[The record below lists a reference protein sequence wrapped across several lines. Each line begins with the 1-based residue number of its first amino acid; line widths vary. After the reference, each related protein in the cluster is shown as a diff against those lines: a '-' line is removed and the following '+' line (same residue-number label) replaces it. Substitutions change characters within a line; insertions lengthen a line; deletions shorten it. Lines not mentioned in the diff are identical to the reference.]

1 MEDTINETFK
11 TEEQLQAA
19 CFQWFDKTYPQYR
32 KTLFAVPNG
41 GLRDKRTANTLKA
54 TGVVA
59 GVSDLIWVLPVNV
72 EFIELKLP
80 GKVQQEE
87 QLKFEAKVTKLGH
100 KYTIIYSL
108 RRFREFI
115 NFKIQE
121 YYGQI

>member
-1 MEDTINETFK
+1 MNDETFK

-41 GLRDKRTANTLKA
+41 GLRDARTANVLKA

-72 EFIELKLP
+72 EFIELKLIT
-80 GKVQQEE
+80 GKQSDDQI
-87 QLKFEAKVTKLGH
+87 KFEMKVKTLGH
-100 KYTIIYSL
+100 NYTIIYSL
-108 RRFREFI
+108 WKFQEFI
-115 NFKIQE
+115 TSKIQE
-121 YYGQI
+121 YYGKI